1 MTCLDDV
8 RQIGAGGT
16 RASNRSRAA
25 WRNDFDPGCAK
36 VPDPARAPAQGTS
49 AAAES
54 DVVSGGRQRVE
65 GRHDLTTLEFGHE
78 IVGRERNVQTST
90 NQFLL

>member
-1 MTCLDDV
+1 MLDDG

-36 VPDPARAPAQGTS
+36 VVNTFIG
-49 AAAES
+49 
-54 DVVSGGRQRVE
+54 
-65 GRHDLTTLEFGHE
+65 DLRLW
-78 IVGRERNVQTST
+78 R
-90 NQFLL
+90 